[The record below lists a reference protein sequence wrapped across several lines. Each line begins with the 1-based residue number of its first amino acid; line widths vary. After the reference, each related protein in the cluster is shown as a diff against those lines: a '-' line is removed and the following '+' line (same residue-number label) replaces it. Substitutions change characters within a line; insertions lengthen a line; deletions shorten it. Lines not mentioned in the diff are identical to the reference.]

1 VRRWGTF
8 RSALAASE
16 RSIAGTNAGKIL
28 SGVRDQDFYL
38 KHAHPVNHRN
48 ELVGFVFPWGLGDFF
63 LVSMGIGL

>member
-1 VRRWGTF
+1 VYDWSSAQREWIVRRWGTF

-28 SGVRDQDFYL
+28 TGVRDTDFYL

-48 ELVGFVFPWGLGDFF
+48 ELVGFC
-63 LVSMGIGL
+63 S